1 MQFGE
6 AVVTEDD
13 LCYLTV
19 AEALRRFADHSL
31 SPVDLVKA
39 QLKRLQATQ
48 PAINAAS
55 FIYEE
60 EALASARDSER
71 RYAVT
76 DGKPRA
82 LEGIPTAI
90 KDESAIAGK
99 ITTYGSLIYKD
110 YVPDTTTPVVQRL
123 LDAGVV
129 VHARTTTPEFSC
141 TGFTH
146 SRLWGVTRNPWN
158 QAFTP
163 GGSSG
168 GSGASLAAGTSL
180 LATGSDIGGSIR
192 IPASA
197 CGIVGY
203 KPPYGRNPATPP
215 FNLDFFNHPGP
226 MARSVEDCL
235 LMQNV
240 MCGPHPLDNASL
252 RPKLTLTPDRSGIAG
267 WKIAYSLDLGYFEV
281 DDEVRR
287 NTLDA
292 IEVLRSLGAEV
303 EEVDLGWTEET
314 LTAALDYLEMIFG
327 SWVAEYLDERA
338 EKLTSYARYFGNQSK
353 SKTGATFLRALG
365 TCGNMYRSLGPILEK
380 YNALICP
387 TLAIPAVPAEQ
398 DPVGEDLLIN
408 GKRVH
413 PFFGWTMTYPF
424 NMLSRCPVL
433 SVPSGRAGNG
443 VPTGIQIVGRTYCDS
458 DVFRIGLAYE
468 EAAGGWFRSSRD
480 RPKL

>member
-1 MQFGE
+1 M
-6 AVVTEDD
+6 TEDD
-13 LCYLTV
+13 LCYLSVT
-19 AEALRRFADHSL
+19 ESLRRFAEHSL
-31 SPVDLVKA
+31 SPVELVKA
-39 QLKRLQATQ
+39 QLKRLHATQ
-48 PAINAAS
+48 KTINAAS

-60 EALASARDSER
+60 EALAAARESER
-71 RYAVT
+71 RYTMT
-76 DGKPRA
+76 DGRPRP

-99 ITTYGSLIYKD
+99 ATTYGSLIYKD
-110 YVPDTTTPVVQRL
+110 HIPDATTPVVQRL
-123 LDAGVV
+123 IDAGVV

-168 GSGASLAAGTSL
+168 GSGATLAAGASS
-180 LATGSDIGGSIR
+180 LATGSDIAGSIR

-197 CGIVGY
+197 CGVVGF

-226 MARSVEDCL
+226 MARSVEDCM

-252 RPKLTLTPDRSGIAG
+252 RPKLALAPDRGGIKG

-281 DDEVRR
+281 DAEVRK
-287 NTLDA
+287 NTLNA
-292 IEVLRSLGAEV
+292 VEALRSLGAVV
-303 EEVDLGWTEET
+303 EEIDLGWTSES
-314 LTAALDYLEMIFG
+314 LTAAVDYLEMIFG
-327 SWVAEYLDERA
+327 SWVLEYLDERA
-338 EKLTSYARYFGNQSK
+338 EKLTSYARYFGNQAK
-353 SKTGATFLRALG
+353 GKTGTAFLKALN
-365 TCGNMYRSLGPILEK
+365 TCGNMYRSLGPALEK

-424 NMLSRCPVL
+424 NMQSRCPVL
-433 SVPSGRAGNG
+433 SVPSGRASNG

-458 DVFRIGLAYE
+458 DVFRVGLAYE
-468 EAAGGWFRSSRD
+468 AAIGGWFQSAQD
-480 RPKL
+480 RPKI